1 MALSD
6 RQRHDAYEA
15 LAATFA
21 DRTDLVIEMLRPA
34 HDLATTADVTSA
46 TELLRRDLDEQM
58 AALRHDLEAQIG
70 GLRHD
75 LEAMETRL
83 TLATERMVHD
93 AFAAQ
98 TRTLVFGLVGA
109 FVLTALTNV
118 LTVALG

>member
-46 TELLRRDLDEQM
+46 TELLRRDLVGRSPPCAM
-58 AALRHDLEAQIG
+58 TSKHRSAVFATTSKRWRHD
-70 GLRHD
+70 
-75 LEAMETRL
+75 
-83 TLATERMVHD
+83 
-93 AFAAQ
+93 
-98 TRTLVFGLVGA
+98 
-109 FVLTALTNV
+109 
-118 LTVALG
+118 

>member
-1 MALSD
+1 MPLSD

-15 LAATFA
+15 LSATFA

-34 HDLATTADVTSA
+34 HDLATAADVTSA
-46 TELLRRDLDEQM
+46 TELLRGDLGREI
-58 AALRHDLEAQIG
+58 AALRHEIS

-75 LEAMETRL
+75 LEAMENRL
-83 TLATERMVHD
+83 TLATERLVHD

-98 TRTLVFGLVGA
+98 TRILVFGLVAA